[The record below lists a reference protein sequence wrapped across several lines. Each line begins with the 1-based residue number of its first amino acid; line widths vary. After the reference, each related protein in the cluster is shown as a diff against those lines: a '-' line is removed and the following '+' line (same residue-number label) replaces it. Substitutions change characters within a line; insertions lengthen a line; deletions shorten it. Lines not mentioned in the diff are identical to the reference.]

1 MTCKITPISSYNFL
15 HAGFGF
21 GTSKMR
27 NENIMGLFDIFGFG
41 SNINDLVEEART
53 TQNATIIDV
62 RTPAEFKQ
70 SHIEGALNIPVDQ
83 IQKVEQAVKDPD
95 TPLYLYCAS
104 GARSGSA
111 ARFLQSQGFTQV
123 TNMGGIGSWRG
134 EVVKG
139 SK

>member
-1 MTCKITPISSYNFL
+1 
-15 HAGFGF
+15 
-21 GTSKMR
+21 
-27 NENIMGLFDIFGFG
+27 MGLFNIFGFG
-41 SNINDLVEEART
+41 SNINDLVEEARA

-70 SHIEGALNIPVDQ
+70 GHIKGAVNIPVDQ
-83 IQKVEQAVKDPD
+83 IQRVEQIIKDPD

-104 GARSGSA
+104 GARSGCA